1 MRRGLTFL
9 ESPNGLK
16 RLFPKSSKDPDSP
29 AGLALFQSS
38 FLAILS
44 NHLATNQDF
53 PPSKVLS

>member
-1 MRRGLTFL
+1 LRRGLTFL

-44 NHLATNQDF
+44 NHLATN
-53 PPSKVLS
+53 